1 MNTFFLEVCLFVVW
15 VSCVCELSVCSNL
28 SSGWLREKK
37 KIASQTNNWAAWLQS
52 SWPIQA
58 RVPWLLIQTPPIFFI
73 FLSAKTQALLR
84 TQKTIYK
91 TSPHFQLSSHCL
103 CQCYE
108 YNHFK
113 FNFNLTICFRKLL
126 WIIVITHCCHKPFF
140 ACRMYDSS
148 QFQSNVCCYRILNL
162 LVFVFACLYNL
173 SLQAWIVISKE
184 MHYRIW

>member
-1 MNTFFLEVCLFVVW
+1 MLSNISQIFSPPNIAWQLWQAKQLDPSYSTGLFDSYIEVTLNFHNFSLKYFQKYCLTFFKY
-15 VSCVCELSVCSNL
+15 S
-28 SSGWLREKK
+28 
-37 KIASQTNNWAAWLQS
+37 
-52 SWPIQA
+52 
-58 RVPWLLIQTPPIFFI
+58 
-73 FLSAKTQALLR
+73 
-84 TQKTIYK
+84 TIYK

-140 ACRMYDSS
+140 CFYDSS

-162 LVFVFACLYNL
+162 LVFFFACLYNL

>member
-1 MNTFFLEVCLFVVW
+1 MWVRSNISSLLHCQQGAFNAFKYFQRALLPLWIHFSWKFVCLLFEFHVF
-15 VSCVCELSVCSNL
+15 VSCPFVAIYLVV
-28 SSGWLREKK
+28 GWEKIK
-37 KIASQTNNWAAWLQS
+37 EIASQTNNWAAWLQS

-140 ACRMYDSS
+140 
-148 QFQSNVCCYRILNL
+148 
-162 LVFVFACLYNL
+162 CL
-173 SLQAWIVISKE
+173 
-184 MHYRIW
+184 

>member
-15 VSCVCELSVCSNL
+15 VSCVCELSVCSNF
-28 SSGWLREKK
+28 SSGWLRENK

-58 RVPWLLIQTPPIFFI
+58 HSKSASSLIVDPDSAN
-73 FLSAKTQALLR
+73 LSHFPFRQNSGSTQNAKNHIQDFT
-84 TQKTIYK
+84 
-91 TSPHFQLSSHCL
+91 HFQLSSHCL

-113 FNFNLTICFRKLL
+113 FNFNLTICFWKLL

-140 ACRMYDSS
+140 
-148 QFQSNVCCYRILNL
+148 
-162 LVFVFACLYNL
+162 CL
-173 SLQAWIVISKE
+173 
-184 MHYRIW
+184 